1 MSNGKE
7 ISYQIPDHIY
17 PEVVVR
23 ENALVILNDAAAD
36 VNIETSR
43 FFIRIEGERNET
55 VSTRCDSV
63 QTWTILGKHRTGTDG
78 KAKINLNKFLDC
90 IPGTIE
96 NAHDSN
102 YIGSRPN
109 FTATPETEDPAFLTF
124 TIDDRTIDAPPTG
137 VISPAALEIDITVR
151 SWNHG
156 GNPAAYI
163 PFNWIAIA
171 RTSIILEL

>member
-7 ISYQIPDHIY
+7 ISYEIPDHIY

-36 VNIETSR
+36 VIIETSR
-43 FFIRIEGERNET
+43 FFIRIGGERNET
-55 VSTRCDSV
+55 VSTRCDKV
-63 QTWTILGKHRTGTDG
+63 HTWTVSGKHSTGTDG
-78 KAKINLNKFLDC
+78 IAKINLNKFLEC
-90 IPGTIE
+90 IPATIE
-96 NAHDSN
+96 SKHYSK

-124 TIDDRTIDAPPTG
+124 TIDDRPIDAHPTEAFL
-137 VISPAALEIDITVR
+137 PAALEIEITVR

-156 GNPAAYI
+156 GNPAANI

-171 RTSIILEL
+171 RTAISSNL

>member
-43 FFIRIEGERNET
+43 FFIRIGGERNET

-63 QTWTILGKHRTGTDG
+63 HTWTISGKHRTGTNG

-96 NAHDSN
+96 SAHHSK

-109 FTATPETEDPAFLTF
+109 FTATPEAEDPAFLTF
-124 TIDDRTIDAPPTG
+124 TIDDQPIDAPPTEAFF
-137 VISPAALEIDITVR
+137 PMALEIEITVR

-156 GNPAAYI
+156 GNPAANI

-171 RTSIILEL
+171 RTAIIVNF